1 VACQRGCSGGGE
13 EPLEVGPGAHAI
25 QPYNHSIRFPRP
37 ALAWKGNVGGWGGG
51 EGGEVSESKR
61 VTGHLCGIAIVRAW
75 GGAAS
80 PGGLAWAASVVGKGS
95 TNLN

>member
-1 VACQRGCSGGGE
+1 M
-13 EPLEVGPGAHAI
+13 
-25 QPYNHSIRFPRP
+25 
-37 ALAWKGNVGGWGGG
+37 GGWGGG